1 MIELGLCEEKLVICW
16 EKKQQNTVKNP
27 TLWDVCCHITK
38 YKTLDILVKVL
49 DTVYLFCSLKWQT
62 PAKCSFINISHLF
75 ALFRQ

>member
-16 EKKQQNTVKNP
+16 EKTAYIGKV
-27 TLWDVCCHITK
+27 LWDVCCHITK

-62 PAKCSFINISHLF
+62 IPAKCSFINISHLF